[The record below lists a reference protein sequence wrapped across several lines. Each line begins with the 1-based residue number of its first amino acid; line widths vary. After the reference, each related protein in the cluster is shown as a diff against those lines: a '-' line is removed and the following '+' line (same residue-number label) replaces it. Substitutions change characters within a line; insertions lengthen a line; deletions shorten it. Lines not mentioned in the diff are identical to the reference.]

1 MRFKKLAVATGN
13 PTAPWTAI
21 FNTMRGV
28 ELYGYSEAVEVD
40 IDVIDN
46 DEPGCYFAWLE
57 ASGMLKFVRPS
68 GNEVRAALGPGLTL
82 DPTLGRVVRVRI
94 TPTQAEQVVVEEVR
108 GPYAAAVQGV
118 IRLAA

>member
-1 MRFKKLAVATGN
+1 
-13 PTAPWTAI
+13 
-21 FNTMRGV
+21 MRGV
-28 ELYGYSEAVEVD
+28 QLYGYSGAVEVD
-40 IDVIDN
+40 VDIIDN

-57 ASGMLKFVRPS
+57 ANGMLKYVRPN

-94 TPTQAEQVVVEEVR
+94 TPTQVEQVVVEEVR
-108 GPYAAAVQGV
+108 GSYAAAVQGA